1 LLLVEPLYTK
11 QKKAVNIK
19 NKQKKKQ
26 LTSRFI
32 PLKNRVF
39 CYNRKKKKMWRFR
52 NCDVLVDPSAFH
64 VIGGGKL
71 DVARALFGAK
81 VPHRLRRKRRTINER
96 TNERNNALR
105 VRSHLDVVVLG
116 ERFAQRIAIACRS
129 DNECSATN
137 NLAELNT
144 LLPVTMFTTPPGKS
158 DVSST

>member
-1 LLLVEPLYTK
+1 
-11 QKKAVNIK
+11 
-19 NKQKKKQ
+19 
-26 LTSRFI
+26 
-32 PLKNRVF
+32 
-39 CYNRKKKKMWRFR
+39 MWRFR